1 MWAMERWQHTCSGS
15 GLCFCPCPW
24 YRGRW
29 RTARPR
35 PAMPTPG
42 GPVRVVPLQRHTPRP
57 RHGLHPLPPQCCH
70 PAKRARSLSTNHPS
84 GRPPPFGRR
93 ARAAAGPPC
102 PSTSHLPHSGNS
114 HRKGHRPGGGTVG
127 RGAAAAPPPPA
138 HPYLPRRR
146 APAAEP
152 LQHAHLQSLPRPL
165 PTPVTPPGRARRQ
178 RHGRQR
184 VPPRGQPAGR
194 GVRRPKRAGDGGG
207 HGGRV
212 ARCAW
217 RPPCGRGW
225 GVGQPASGLG
235 LRRRPKSSR
244 RGDRAAD
251 TALPDGMPRGGRGGG
266 GGRGTHAVVH
276 AHRGAAATRPSG
288 KEGTPRPSLVP

>member
-1 MWAMERWQHTCSGS
+1 MAKGGRGEGESGDMRGGWVGGGDGSMWAMERWQHTCSGS

-127 RGAAAAPPPPA
+127 RGAAAAPPPPG
-138 HPYLPRRR
+138 PSLPATTPRTRRR
-146 APAAEP
+146 AVAARAPAVPPTPAP
-152 LQHAHLQSLPRPL
+152 HPRDPPRP
-165 PTPVTPPGRARRQ
+165 R
-178 RHGRQR
+178 
-184 VPPRGQPAGR
+184 
-194 GVRRPKRAGDGGG
+194 
-207 HGGRV
+207 
-212 ARCAW
+212 
-217 RPPCGRGW
+217 
-225 GVGQPASGLG
+225 
-235 LRRRPKSSR
+235 
-244 RGDRAAD
+244 
-251 TALPDGMPRGGRGGG
+251 
-266 GGRGTHAVVH
+266 
-276 AHRGAAATRPSG
+276 AAATAWPAAGPTAGAARRP
-288 KEGTPRPSLVP
+288 RC

>member
-1 MWAMERWQHTCSGS
+1 MAKGGRGEGESGDMRGGWVGEGDGSMWAMERWQHTCSGS

-35 PAMPTPG
+35 PAMATPG

-57 RHGLHPLPPQCCH
+57 RHGLHPLPPQCCR

-102 PSTSHLPHSGNS
+102 PSTSH
-114 HRKGHRPGGGTVG
+114 
-127 RGAAAAPPPPA
+127 
-138 HPYLPRRR
+138 RR
-146 APAAEP
+146 APAADP
-152 LQHAHLQSLPRPL
+152 LLHAHLQSLPRPL

-178 RHGRQR
+178 RHGRRR

-288 KEGTPRPSLVP
+288 KEGTPRPSLAP